1 MKNLL
6 LIASLLFAVCAHAQ
20 ENPFVATTQAISSP
34 TGASLVLSM
43 FSSYEGRGVAGVEQ
57 LRDELPAL
65 HADVLAGAVKSVE
78 EIRQPALKELF
89 EEISQNKEAMNK
101 VRAAHPEKS
110 DLVALTLSVS
120 KELL

>member
-20 ENPFVATTQAISSP
+20 QNPFVATTQVISAP
-34 TGASLVLSM
+34 TGASLVLSIL
-43 FSSYEGRGVAGVEQ
+43 SSYEGRGVAGVEQ

-65 HADVLAGAVKSVE
+65 HADVLAGAVKAID
-78 EIRQPALKELF
+78 EIRQPGLKELF
-89 EEISQNKEAMNK
+89 EEISQNTEAMKK
-101 VRAAHPEKS
+101 VRATHPEKS